1 MCSSHLILVLE
12 TDCNCDCDYNSNLLS
27 LPQSQ
32 SQLQSVSS
40 TSFRCEL
47 HTPDS
52 VLQYSNLINV
62 AATAAEVP
70 MFVDTFPIIPV
81 SVSVSFLF
89 QIEIA
94 TNMANIYV
102 I

>member
-1 MCSSHLILVLE
+1 M
-12 TDCNCDCDYNSNLLS
+12 
-27 LPQSQ
+27 
-32 SQLQSVSS
+32 
-40 TSFRCEL
+40 
-47 HTPDS
+47 
-52 VLQYSNLINV
+52 LQYSNLINV

-81 SVSVSFLF
+81 SVSVSVSFLF